1 MNKHLNKH
9 WLPEQLNILM
19 DSKLTLEE
27 KYEAMSAW
35 GYHKNDV
42 ERIIL
47 DGGWKSKTKRRMY
60 VLDELDRLDGLETK
74 KRRYKKREKKSG
86 YVTVRLP
93 DGERIYRYRLVAQ
106 LAIGSDLPYKMNV
119 HHINGNNKDDRPSN
133 LYLCYW
139 EEHVGFHN
147 GTQTPPTVSNLSQ
160 FVNSRVAQIRK
171 T

>member
-1 MNKHLNKH
+1 M
-9 WLPEQLNILM
+9 QG
-19 DSKLTLEE
+19 KL
-27 KYEAMSAW
+27 S
-35 GYHKNDV
+35 V
-42 ERIIL
+42 ERHDAVG
-47 DGGWKSKTKRRMY
+47 DGDGMISTRMY

-74 KRRYKKREKKSG
+74 KRRYKKRERKSG

-147 GTQTPPTVSNLSQ
+147 GTQTPPTESNLSQ